1 MELTSAIFQIDQ
13 NQFQEIKISVE
24 VHDQRNV
31 VQIYENSSTMNKWY
45 SKLIIHTLKEEEVN
59 KTC

>member
-31 VQIYENSSTMNKWY
+31 VQIYENY
-45 SKLIIHTLKEEEVN
+45 GHPQ
-59 KTC
+59 